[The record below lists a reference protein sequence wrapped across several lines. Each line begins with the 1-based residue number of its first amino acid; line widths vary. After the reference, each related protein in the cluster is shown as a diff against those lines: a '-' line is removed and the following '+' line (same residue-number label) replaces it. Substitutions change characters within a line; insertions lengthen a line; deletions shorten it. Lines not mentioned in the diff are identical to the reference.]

1 MRRRDDE
8 QRQLAHEQRIQQLLT
23 ELQEENKMIKSCV
36 EALQRANR
44 ELLEISRAATDLA
57 KAMHRLNTP
66 R

>member
-1 MRRRDDE
+1 MQRRDNE

-23 ELQEENKMIKSCV
+23 KLQEEDKMIKRCV
-36 EALQRANR
+36 KTLQRANC
-44 ELLEISRAATDLA
+44 ELREISRAAADLA